1 MAVQSKD
8 RSSANFTVHLRREDD
23 ILSKPLRQVKLRIL
37 PKHQSHRNYVE
48 EPDFGKVFFDLPTN
62 RPHPT
67 IFDRALSTLPF
78 YPRNARS
85 PFRFCPD
92 RLSVAATI
100 VRFLPYPFFSAFQEQ
115 DSL

>member
-48 EPDFGKVFFDLPTN
+48 EPDFGKVFL
-62 RPHPT
+62 
-67 IFDRALSTLPF
+67 I
-78 YPRNARS
+78 
-85 PFRFCPD
+85 
-92 RLSVAATI
+92 
-100 VRFLPYPFFSAFQEQ
+100 FLPIVHTQQFSTERCQLCRFTLGMLDVLFVFSQTG
-115 DSL
+115 